1 MENLNTNVINGLIVI
16 AGGIT
21 LLFGVGGVAA
31 VIAFFRTRAKD
42 LERAYQ
48 STDPATQAH
57 ILDVVNVLKG
67 ALTVANTVIA
77 NLAAVIQLGVDITDG
92 DPNTPADPT
101 DPASLLAQA
110 SRLEAKAKIIR
121 TTALNV
127 SAATTPPEQS

>member
-1 MENLNTNVINGLIVI
+1 MENLNTNVINGLIII

-31 VIAFFRTRAKD
+31 AIAFFRTRAKD

-77 NLAAVIQLGVDITDG
+77 SLAAVIQLGVDVTDG
-92 DPNTPADPT
+92 DPNTPADP
-101 DPASLLAQA
+101 AALLAQA
-110 SRLEAKAKIIR
+110 DKLEARAKIIR

-127 SAATTPPEQS
+127 SAATTPADRS

>member
-1 MENLNTNVINGLIVI
+1 MENLNTNVINGLIII

-31 VIAFFRTRAKD
+31 AIAFFRTRAKD

-77 NLAAVIQLGVDITDG
+77 SLAAVIQLGVDVTDG

-101 DPASLLAQA
+101 NPTALLAQA
-110 SRLEAKAKIIR
+110 DKLEARAKIIR

-127 SAATTPPEQS
+127 SAAMTPADHS